1 MKLVYLIAFVLSFL
15 LGAVFLY
22 LSPMEYKTIVVYPTP
37 SNLEKIQYKDNANN
51 CFQFSARLV
60 DCDKHAKK
68 IPVQ

>member
-15 LGAVFLY
+15 VGAVFLY

-37 SNLEKIQYKDNANN
+37 TNLEKIQYKDNANN

-60 DCDKHAKK
+60 DCDQTAKK

>member
-1 MKLVYLIAFVLSFL
+1 MKLIYLGVFILSFL
-15 LGAVFLY
+15 LGAVFIY

-37 SNLEKIQYKDNANN
+37 SNLEQIQYKDKADN

-60 DCDKHAKK
+60 DCGKNVKK

>member
-1 MKLVYLIAFVLSFL
+1 MKLVYLFAFVMSFL

-37 SNLEKIQYKDNANN
+37 TNIDKIQYKDNANN
-51 CFQFSARLV
+51 CFKFSARLV
-60 DCDKHAKK
+60 DCDKHVKQ